1 MNTISVNELREL
13 LQNAWAAGFIARDA
27 GLSPVEAT
35 TTRAKYVES
44 KVAPYV
50 PAKVEEVRKEE
61 RKPDLFKDVDMEKIF
76 KDFFQSL
83 GKITLTHLD

>member
-50 PAKVEEVRKEE
+50 PAKVEEHKDE
-61 RKPDLFKDVDMEKIF
+61 RVDLFKDVDMEKIF
-76 KDFFQSL
+76 KDFFSPWV
-83 GKITLTHLD
+83 K